1 MIFNFPS
8 IPLLSICL
16 LDSVKSS
23 DDDSMTRIAKK
34 TPHFLYQPSAIWSR
48 EGRSWWFCG
57 GEHATLGSVFIIPLP
72 IPALCNGPGK
82 EGAGGFVEENMQPL
96 VWFSLSHFIYTVRK
110 LLTDFAPTVG
120 YG

>member
-23 DDDSMTRIAKK
+23 DDDLMTRIAKK
-34 TPHFLYQPSAIWSR
+34 TLTSYTSPLLY
-48 EGRSWWFCG
+48 
-57 GEHATLGSVFIIPLP
+57 
-72 IPALCNGPGK
+72 GPGK